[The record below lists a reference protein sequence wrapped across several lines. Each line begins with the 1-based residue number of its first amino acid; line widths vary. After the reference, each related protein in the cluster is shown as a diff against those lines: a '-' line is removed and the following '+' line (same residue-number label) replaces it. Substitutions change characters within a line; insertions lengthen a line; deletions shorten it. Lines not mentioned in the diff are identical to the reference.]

1 MRSKTGRL
9 SEHLEAKTSN
19 LRSQSSRGMNG
30 RLTCLAKDRVLKLVF
45 GGVIW
50 SIGDDGGELCI
61 SVRAFE
67 AASDAH
73 LTHENIRY

>member
-1 MRSKTGRL
+1 
-9 SEHLEAKTSN
+9 
-19 LRSQSSRGMNG
+19 MNG